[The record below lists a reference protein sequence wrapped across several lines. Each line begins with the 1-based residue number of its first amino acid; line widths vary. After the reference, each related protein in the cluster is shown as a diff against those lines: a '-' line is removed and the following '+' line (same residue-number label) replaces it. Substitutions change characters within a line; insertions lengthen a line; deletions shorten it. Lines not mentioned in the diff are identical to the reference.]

1 MEGWK
6 ELEYNI
12 PAYNKETHTVNGYDF
27 EELSNKVVAHAII
40 VEIEEIE
47 EEMNELLYSFSP
59 QREGLHARR
68 YYISIIRI
76 IIYRSAYLRN

>member
-1 MEGWK
+1 MTNLYFKNNKVLPKHKINDMEGWK

-40 VEIEEIE
+40 VEQVELEN
-47 EEMNELLYSFSP
+47 EMLE
-59 QREGLHARR
+59 
-68 YYISIIRI
+68 
-76 IIYRSAYLRN
+76 